1 MSTICAVQSVTYVR
15 RLEPPS
21 NIGWEIH
28 VTPDSDGSLTIVL
41 PVTTDCNAT
50 GAICTGDGRKLSNR
64 NGFTVAGPG
73 Q

>member
-1 MSTICAVQSVTYVR
+1 M
-15 RLEPPS
+15 
-21 NIGWEIH
+21 
-28 VTPDSDGSLTIVL
+28 TIVL